1 MLQAHIYELDTHTCK
16 YKPGSDSESHSESEC
31 MMNVLGCAF
40 STSLRSQRLSSSLSH
55 GPGELEV
62 PLRLRLAVPR

>member
-55 GPGELEV
+55 GQAGELEV
-62 PLRLRLAVPR
+62 PLPVAVPR

>member
-40 STSLRSQRLSSSLSH
+40 STSLRSQRLTRSSSLSH
-55 GPGELEV
+55 GPGELQVEV
-62 PLRLRLAVPR
+62 PLAVPR

>member
-16 YKPGSDSESHSESEC
+16 YKPGSDSESEC

-62 PLRLRLAVPR
+62 PLAVPR